1 MVTTVAPQRRPG
13 RGLVHPAAAS
23 SLSPSW
29 LHGPP
34 APARVV
40 AVFDRAAYLLREAD
54 QAVPGEGL
62 GEARE
67 THETQDHAEVLPLL
81 APGAL
86 DLPGGL
92 RVISQDHLEDL
103 GLVVGDQVRVGRGQ
117 VHAPGSDLVVRRTW
131 RPRAVPSRVLP
142 AAARDTARAAAQACL
157 ALVHDRLPAELP
169 MHGGARAWSR
179 PAELV
184 GLGPGLTPAGDD
196 LLCGVLLGLRASGR
210 EDERAVLER
219 SVTALLDRTTALS
232 ATLLRQA
239 ARGYAVPPVL
249 DLLHAWHRH
258 ADPAR
263 LVELGSHVAAVG
275 HSSGP
280 ALLLGLAASL
290 TDDHPPTITQ
300 PAATA
305 GGEDPR
311 D

>member
-1 MVTTVAPQRRPG
+1 MVTIVAPQRRPG

-34 APARVV
+34 APTRVV
-40 AVFDRAAYLLREAD
+40 AVFDRAAYLLREA
-54 QAVPGEGL
+54 ASGEGERPL
-62 GEARE
+62 AQG
-67 THETQDHAEVLPLL
+67 DGEVLPLL

-92 RVISQDHLEDL
+92 RVTSQAHLDDL

-117 VHAPGSDLVVRRTW
+117 VHAPGSGLVVRRTW
-131 RPRAVPSRVLP
+131 RPRAVPSRALP
-142 AAARDTARAAAQACL
+142 SAARATARAAAQACL
-157 ALVHDRLPAELP
+157 ALVHDRLPVELP
-169 MHGGARAWSR
+169 TDGGASAWSR

-196 LLCGVLLGLRASGR
+196 LLCGVLLGLRAGGR
-210 EDERAVLER
+210 EDERAALEQAVTVL
-219 SVTALLDRTTALS
+219 LGRTTVLS

-249 DLLHAWHRH
+249 DLLHAWQRP
-258 ADPAR
+258 AGPAR

-290 TDDHPPTITQ
+290 TDDHPPTTTQ
-300 PAATA
+300 PAGTA

>member
-54 QAVPGEGL
+54 QAVPGE
-62 GEARE
+62 ARE
-67 THETQDHAEVLPLL
+67 AQDHAEVLPLL

-131 RPRAVPSRVLP
+131 RPRAVPS
-142 AAARDTARAAAQACL
+142 
-157 ALVHDRLPAELP
+157 
-169 MHGGARAWSR
+169 
-179 PAELV
+179 
-184 GLGPGLTPAGDD
+184 
-196 LLCGVLLGLRASGR
+196 
-210 EDERAVLER
+210 
-219 SVTALLDRTTALS
+219 LS
-232 ATLLRQA
+232 LI
-239 ARGYAVPPVL
+239 
-249 DLLHAWHRH
+249 H
-258 ADPAR
+258 
-263 LVELGSHVAAVG
+263 
-275 HSSGP
+275 
-280 ALLLGLAASL
+280 
-290 TDDHPPTITQ
+290 I
-300 PAATA
+300 
-305 GGEDPR
+305 
-311 D
+311 